1 MSRERKR
8 TWQDLRG
15 EMLGSPA
22 RAFGTVYRRYQEAAN
37 AMYAERGWKG
47 GTLSHVQFL
56 AETAE
61 AGTRLSDIA
70 RALKTTKQYVG
81 KLAREM
87 AAKRLVTLLPD
98 PADRR
103 AVLARPTERGRAFFQ
118 DACEIRAE
126 LEARFLGA
134 LSSSRRALF
143 VAALDELVRA

>member
-1 MSRERKR
+1 MSSGRAR
-8 TWQDLRG
+8 TWQDLRQ
-15 EMLGSPA
+15 EMLASPA
-22 RAFGTVYRRYQEAAN
+22 RAFGTVYRRYQETAN

-56 AETAE
+56 AETNE

-70 RALKTTKQYVG
+70 TAMQTTKQYAG

-87 AAKRLVTLLPD
+87 AAKRLVTLVAD

-126 LEARFLGA
+126 LEARFLGT
-134 LSSSRRALF
+134 LSASRRAAF
-143 VAALDELVRA
+143 VAALAELVRA